1 MTNDAPIRGLANRTC
16 PRLPALLLGVLLAGA
31 GSLGWAQ
38 VPDNRGVRLDP
49 EDPVPPAYRDTLE
62 ARDRQRL
69 DAAREQGTSFL
80 PTFQGRG
87 RAPEGEATAPETA
100 GAAPVLPEP
109 MLRPPRAAPPPPV
122 SAYETFGRERP
133 RGGGPDDGLAELLH
147 VLLETWSRAPEV
159 VRLRYPEAEASAGEA
174 PSPGTPARAGSKP
187 PVPRLP
193 PVEAGTGLYART
205 VYAVDSGLP
214 GPVVLEVLEPP
225 LAGARATGGFERV
238 GERMV
243 LRLDRLG
250 HRGASVPVD
259 AWAVGPDCACFGVA
273 GEVDRH
279 LLERVVLPAAV
290 RFAEGFL
297 AAAGEPERTLVL
309 HGGDVLHERGRNT
322 ARRQLFAGLG
332 AAARSVGDVLLEDAP
347 RQATVRI
354 PRDTELLV
362 MFAAPLG
369 TPPPGALPGVTVH
382 GRERTDAGQ

>member
-49 EDPVPPAYRDTLE
+49 EDPIPPAYRDTLE

-69 DAAREQGTSFL
+69 DAAREQGASFL

-87 RAPEGEATAPETA
+87 RAPEGEAPAQTA
-100 GAAPVLPEP
+100 GEAPMPPAAV
-109 MLRPPRAAPPPPV
+109 LRPPRAAPPPPV

-133 RGGGPDDGLAELLH
+133 NGGDSGDGLAELLH

-159 VRLRYPEAEASAGEA
+159 VRLRYPEAEAPAGGDA
-174 PSPGTPARAGSKP
+174 SPSVRARAEGVP
-187 PVPRLP
+187 APRLP

-225 LAGARATGGFERV
+225 LDGARATGGFERV

-243 LRLDRLG
+243 LRLDRLS

-279 LLERVVLPAAV
+279 VFERVVLPAAV

-347 RQATVRI
+347 RAATVRI

>member
-16 PRLPALLLGVLLAGA
+16 PRLPALLLGVLLAAA
-31 GSLGWAQ
+31 GNPSWAQ

-69 DAAREQGTSFL
+69 DAAREQGASFL

-159 VRLRYPEAEASAGEA
+159 VRLRY
-174 PSPGTPARAGSKP
+174 
-187 PVPRLP
+187 
-193 PVEAGTGLYART
+193 
-205 VYAVDSGLP
+205 
-214 GPVVLEVLEPP
+214 
-225 LAGARATGGFERV
+225 
-238 GERMV
+238 
-243 LRLDRLG
+243 
-250 HRGASVPVD
+250 
-259 AWAVGPDCACFGVA
+259 
-273 GEVDRH
+273 
-279 LLERVVLPAAV
+279 
-290 RFAEGFL
+290 
-297 AAAGEPERTLVL
+297 AAGEPERTLVL

-347 RQATVRI
+347 RAATVRI

-369 TPPPGALPGVTVH
+369 GPAQD
-382 GRERTDAGQ
+382 GRRSDAGQ